1 MWIHNIGGVI
11 AIPNLRYALAAP
23 QLVFSFPALIDASLL
38 QMIQWWWRVW

>member
-11 AIPNLRYALAAP
+11 AIPNLRYALAEP
-23 QLVFSFPALIDASLL
+23 PFSFPALIDASLL